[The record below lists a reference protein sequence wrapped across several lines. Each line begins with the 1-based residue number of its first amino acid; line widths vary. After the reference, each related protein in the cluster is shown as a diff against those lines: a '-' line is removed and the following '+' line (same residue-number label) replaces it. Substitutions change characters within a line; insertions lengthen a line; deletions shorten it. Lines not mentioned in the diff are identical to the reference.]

1 MEWEFYFF
9 FFFSGLFN
17 PYQQFLGSPMA
28 QFQAAAHNGLTQ
40 HPLFGQIQ
48 GGQIQGLRQGLTI
61 PGLSQVG
68 PTIPSSPMVSVTA

>member
-1 MEWEFYFF
+1 MEWEFYSFF
-9 FFFSGLFN
+9 IFSGLFN

-48 GGQIQGLRQGLTI
+48 GLRQGLTI